1 MVWLDSDKMES
12 RAASLYTG
20 EKTPTRFYKIKKNRG
35 SLSSKNDFY
44 PLLNSAQYIFFQNRH
59 QAKKS
64 PARAESAGGAELA
77 EGIAT

>member
-20 EKTPTRFYKIKKNRG
+20 EKTPTRYYKIKKDRG

-44 PLLNSAQYIFFQNRH
+44 PLLNSA
-59 QAKKS
+59 
-64 PARAESAGGAELA
+64 
-77 EGIAT
+77 